1 MNIVC
6 ELDPDELENYRL
18 RQLEDEWTNS
28 LPRFTDAFLLETF
41 GDALDTM
48 DDKVAELRQDQ
59 EKYIKDIYYLGQKY
73 VHGDDLSS
81 CFARLCIELFFIGD
95 LQKTEKSL
103 FLIQRLRG
111 RKNQPKNK
119 KKGVL
124 TSDDIENAR
133 NVSLVYVAERQIG
146 QLRRNGNNF
155 IAKCP
160 FHDERTPSF
169 YIYSESNRFYC
180 FGCGASGDV
189 IAFVEKS
196 MGVDFKAAIYYLIQE

>member
-1 MNIVC
+1 MS
-6 ELDPDELENYRL
+6 L
-18 RQLEDEWTNS
+18 RQLEDDWIKT
-28 LPRFTDAFLLETF
+28 LPRFTDAFLLEAF

-48 DDKVAELRQDQ
+48 DDKVAELKQNQ

-81 CFARLCIELFFIGD
+81 CFARLCIEIFFIRD

-103 FLIQRLRG
+103 FLIQRLRD
-111 RKNQPKNK
+111 RKNQPKNN
-119 KKGVL
+119 KKGRL
-124 TSDDIENAR
+124 TPGDIEKAR
-133 NVSLVYVAERQIG
+133 NVSLVDVADRQIG
-146 QLRRNGNNF
+146 QLRRNGKNY

-169 YIYSESNRFYC
+169 YLYTESNRFYC

-196 MGVDFKAAIYYLIQE
+196 MGLDFKAAIYYLIQV